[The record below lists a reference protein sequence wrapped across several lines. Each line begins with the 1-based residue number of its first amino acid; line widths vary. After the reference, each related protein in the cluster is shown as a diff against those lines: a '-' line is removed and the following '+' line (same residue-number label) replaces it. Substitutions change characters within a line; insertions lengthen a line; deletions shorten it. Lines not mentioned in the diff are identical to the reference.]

1 MNILSINNL
10 AKIGREKPLF
20 TGVTFGIQEGE
31 KAALI
36 GRNGT
41 GKSTLLAT
49 IAGVLQPDEGTVV
62 INKEAGVSYL
72 PQTPSFNP
80 DDTIREH
87 IFKNN
92 SPKLAVI
99 REYEEICEEMGTKEQ
114 SAGLQ
119 TRYEQIMHKMDSGD
133 LWNYEAQI
141 SSILS
146 TLGITDMTRRMGTL
160 SGGMCKK
167 VAIAQVLVED
177 TKLLLLDEPTNHLD
191 ITTIFWLQNYLHDT
205 KRSVLMVTH
214 DRWFLDAVCT
224 NIYEL
229 ARNKLKLYVGDYSQY
244 LEKKET
250 EAEIEANTER
260 RIESVLRFEREWLL
274 RGPCAR
280 GTKIKA
286 RIQRDEQLIN
296 REKFQ
301 ADKGFTFEVKGK
313 RLGGK
318 VLELHGISKNYPKGY
333 VGANEGESLPLAPA
347 ASSATPSNG
356 GHPRSAPEYVPVIK
370 NFSYIFTKGQKI
382 GIFGD
387 NGSGKSTFLN
397 IITGQIAPDSG
408 TVVVGENTKFGYY
421 TQNPV
426 FKDTNLTVL
435 EYIKETAE
443 HMTLNDGKKE
453 VSATKFLEEFGFE
466 GKIQH
471 SPVSTLSGG
480 ERKRL
485 YLVRLLLENP
495 NFLVLDEPTNDFDI
509 FTMNILEQFLEGY
522 QGCLLLVSHD
532 RYFMDKTVD
541 SLFIMEEDGNISGFV
556 GKCSEY
562 IEYRNS
568 LSFPGLTRESSKKD
582 CRVKPDNDNTGG
594 VAGVSPAGEGG
605 EQRSA
610 SQGETSPSSQK
621 KKLSFK
627 EQKEFEQLNEEI
639 PALEAEQ
646 KSLEEKMASSDF
658 EKVRVAGERYKEIE
672 ALLEEKYPRWE
683 ELAERA

>member
-1 MNILSINNL
+1 MNLLSINNL

-20 TGVTFGIQEGE
+20 KGVTFGIQEGE

-41 GKSTLLAT
+41 GKSTLLNT
-49 IAGVLQPDEGTVV
+49 IAGVLVPDEGSVV
-62 INKEAGVSYL
+62 INKEAGVSFL
-72 PQTPSFNP
+72 PQNP
-80 DDTIREH
+80 LYDENDSIRDH
-87 IFKNN
+87 VFKSQ
-92 SPKLAVI
+92 SPKLQII
-99 REYEEICEEMGTKEQ
+99 REYEEICEELSKGQ
-114 SAGLQ
+114 SNNIQ
-119 TRYEQIMHKMDSGD
+119 KRYDDIMLKMEKMD
-133 LWNYEAQI
+133 LWNYEQQI
-141 SSILS
+141 SSILT
-146 TLGITDMTRRMGTL
+146 TLGIKDLSRKMGTL
-160 SGGMCKK
+160 SGGMIKK
-167 VAIAQVLVED
+167 VALAQVLVED

-191 ITTIFWLQNYLHDT
+191 ITTITWLQNYLHDT

-214 DRWFLDAVCT
+214 DRYFLDAVCN

-229 ARNKLKLYVGDYSQY
+229 ARNKLKLYVGNYSEY
-244 LEKKET
+244 LEKKEV

-301 ADKGFTFEVKGK
+301 ADKGFSFEVKGK

-318 VLELHGISKNYPKGY
+318 VLELHNISKNYPK
-333 VGANEGESLPLAPA
+333 ANQ
-347 ASSATPSNG
+347 AS
-356 GHPRSAPEYVPVIK
+356 VPVIK
-370 NFSYIFTKGQKI
+370 NFSYKFTKGQKI

-397 IITGQIAPDSG
+397 IVSGKLQPDSG
-408 TVVVGENTKFGYY
+408 EIETGLNTKFGYY

-426 FKDTNLTVL
+426 FKDTSLTVL

-443 HMTLNDGKKE
+443 HMKLNAGGNE
-453 VSATKFLEEFGFE
+453 VSASKFLEEFGFE

-485 YLVRLLLENP
+485 FLVRLLLENP
-495 NFLVLDEPTNDFDI
+495 NFLILDEPTNDFDI
-509 FTMNILEQFLEGY
+509 FTMNILEQFLMSYE
-522 QGCLLLVSHD
+522 GCLLLVSHD

-541 SLFIMEEDGNISGFV
+541 SLFILEEDGNISGFV

-562 IEYRNS
+562 IELREEMRKEAEKEEKARKAEKTSDGEKTAEQNS
-568 LSFPGLTRESSKKD
+568 NQPKK
-582 CRVKPDNDNTGG
+582 
-594 VAGVSPAGEGG
+594 A
-605 EQRSA
+605 
-610 SQGETSPSSQK
+610 
-621 KKLSFK
+621 KLSFK
-627 EQKEFEQLNEEI
+627 EQKEFETLDAEI

-646 KSLEEKMASSDF
+646 KELEPKMASSDF
-658 EKVRVAGERYKEIE
+658 AVVQKASERYKEIE
-672 ALLEEKYPRWE
+672 KLLEEKYPRWE

>member
-1 MNILSINNL
+1 MKNILSISNL
-10 AKIGREKPLF
+10 SKIGREKPLF

-41 GKSTLLAT
+41 GKSTLLNT

-72 PQTPSFNP
+72 PQNPAFNK

-87 IFKNN
+87 IFKSK
-92 SPKLAVI
+92 SPKLEII
-99 REYEEICEEMGTKEQ
+99 REYEEVCEQMN
-114 SAGLQ
+114 SA
-119 TRYEQIMHKMDSGD
+119 RYEQILLKMDQQN

-141 SSILS
+141 SSILG
-146 TLGITDMTRRMGTL
+146 TLGLKDLSRKMGEL
-160 SGGMCKK
+160 SGGMVKK
-167 VAIAQVLVED
+167 VALAQVLVED

-214 DRWFLDAVCT
+214 DRYFLDAVCT

-229 ARNKLKLYVGDYSQY
+229 ARNRLKLYEGNYSQY

-250 EAEIEANTER
+250 EAQIEANTER
-260 RIESVLRFEREWLL
+260 RIESVLRFERDWLL

-318 VLELHGISKNYPKGY
+318 VLELHNISK
-333 VGANEGESLPLAPA
+333 SFD
-347 ASSATPSNG
+347 
-356 GHPRSAPEYVPVIK
+356 HPVIK
-370 NFSYIFTKGQKI
+370 NFSYVFTKGQKI

-397 IITGQIAPDSG
+397 LITGNLAPDIG
-408 TVVVGENTKFGYY
+408 TIDVGVNTKFGYY
-421 TQNPV
+421 NQNPT
-426 FKDTNLTVL
+426 FPNTNQTVL

-453 VSATKFLEEFGFE
+453 VSASRFLEEFGFE

-485 YLVRLLLENP
+485 FLVRLLLENP
-495 NFLVLDEPTNDFDI
+495 NFLILDEPTNDFDI
-509 FTMNILEQFLEGY
+509 FTMNILEQFLMQYE
-522 QGCLLLVSHD
+522 GCLLLVSHD

-541 SLFIMEEDGNISGFV
+541 SLFIMEDNGSISGFV

-562 IEYRNS
+562 IELREEIKNPSAGSNAARNACS
-568 LSFPGLTRESSKKD
+568 TE
-582 CRVKPDNDNTGG
+582 
-594 VAGVSPAGEGG
+594 PA
-605 EQRSA
+605 
-610 SQGETSPSSQK
+610 K

-627 EQKEFEQLNEEI
+627 EQKEFEQLNQEI

-646 KSLEEKMASSDF
+646 KSLEEKMASTNYEEARAAGDRYSQI
-658 EKVRVAGERYKEIE
+658 EKI
-672 ALLEEKYPRWE
+672 LEEKYARWE